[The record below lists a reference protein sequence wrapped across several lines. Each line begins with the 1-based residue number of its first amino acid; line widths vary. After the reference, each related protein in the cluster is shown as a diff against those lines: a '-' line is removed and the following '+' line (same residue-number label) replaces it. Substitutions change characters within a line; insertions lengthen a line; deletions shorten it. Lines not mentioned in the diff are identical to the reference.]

1 MSMLFIQKTI
11 IIDSIKTQKLLEKSC
26 GIAAQRVGSMR
37 GVLQGD
43 MKTAISTSKLK
54 NIA

>member
-11 IIDSIKTQKLLEKSC
+11 KIDSIKTQKLLEKSC
-26 GIAAQRVGSMR
+26 AIAAQRVGSMR
-37 GVLQGD
+37 GVFQGE
-43 MKTAISTSKLK
+43 MNTAVSASKLK